1 MLEDHARNLD
11 RNDGAAT
18 GIRNFRQRLE
28 IIYQSKAGITCMNNY
43 QGALCELIIPLQKEP
58 YTEQMQET
66 ADECID
72 H

>member
-1 MLEDHARNLD
+1 
-11 RNDGAAT
+11 
-18 GIRNFRQRLE
+18 
-28 IIYQSKAGITCMNNY
+28 MNNY